1 MRDALEDRRWW
12 LVLWFVPLVAPFV
25 LSDYLLRLA
34 IISTFVVVLAVS
46 LDILYGYTGQAS
58 LAHAAFYGTGAYL
71 SALLVTTYD
80 LPVVAGIVAAT
91 AVVAVVSLLVG
102 WPVLRAS
109 GLYFSIITL
118 AFSVVVFQVL
128 NSWTEVT
135 GGPIGLRSVPEL
147 LGTDGQMF
155 LLIYVVLLGVLLFKR
170 ALIASYVG
178 KAFLAIREDEVL
190 AAEMG
195 VRTHRY
201 KTLSFVLASTIAGLA
216 GALFAHYSGF
226 LAPSM
231 FTTFRSFELFVVVTV
246 GGAGTFA
253 GPLVGGV
260 LLTLLPEALR
270 EVQEFRQLV
279 YGLLLIVIIMFFPE
293 GIVGTIKVRGWDRYV
308 RRRLGGGSPAPVESD
323 QADETD
329 GSSDSG
335 TTGGETS

>member
-1 MRDALEDRRWW
+1 VRDALADRRWLLLFW
-12 LVLWFVPLVAPFV
+12 VLPVAVPFLVEG
-25 LSDYLLRLA
+25 YLLRLA
-34 IISTFVVVLAVS
+34 ILSTFVVVLAVS
-46 LDILYGYTGQAS
+46 LDVLYGYTGQAS

-71 SALLVTTYD
+71 SALLVTNYQV
-80 LPVVAGIVAAT
+80 PVVAGIVAAT
-91 AVVAVVSLLVG
+91 LLVALVSLLVG

-135 GGPIGLRSVPEL
+135 GGPIGYRDIPTL
-147 LGTDGQMF
+147 LPTDGQMF
-155 LLIYVVLLGVLLFKR
+155 LAVYLLLLCVLLFKR
-170 ALIASYVG
+170 ALVRSYVG
-178 KAFLAIREDEVL
+178 KAFLAIREDEEL
-190 AAEMG
+190 AAELG

-201 KTLSFVLASTIAGLA
+201 KTLSFVISSTIAGLT

-246 GGAGTFA
+246 GGAGTFV

-260 LLTLLPEALR
+260 LLTLLPELLR

-279 YGLLLIVIIMFFPE
+279 YGLLLIVIIMFFPD
-293 GIVGTIKVRGWDRYV
+293 GIVGTIYARGWH
-308 RRRLGGGSPAPVESD
+308 RRARAALASARGETPDGDGADDAGGSEA
-323 QADETD
+323 A
-329 GSSDSG
+329 
-335 TTGGETS
+335 GGETR